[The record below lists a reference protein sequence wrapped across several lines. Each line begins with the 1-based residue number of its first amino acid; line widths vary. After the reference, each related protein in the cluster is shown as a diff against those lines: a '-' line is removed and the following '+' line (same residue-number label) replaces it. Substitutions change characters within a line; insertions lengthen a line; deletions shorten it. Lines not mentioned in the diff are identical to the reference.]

1 MAELEPPDA
10 SRDALLAHGVTHVG
24 CVRQT
29 NEDSLYFDVETGVYI
44 VADGMGGHLAG
55 DVASRLAVDTIS
67 DFLAR
72 SRDDD
77 SLTWPFGLDAELSS
91 DGNRLNTAVRL
102 ANRRVFT
109 TSETRPEQSGMGTTV
124 VAAMV
129 SGDLVT
135 FCGVGDSRL
144 YLFREGHLTQLT
156 HDDTWIATVL
166 AQNSD
171 ADPAT
176 LQHHPFRHMLTE
188 AVGTVADVNVRVQ
201 EHRLQPGEALLL
213 CSDGLHTSVSDA
225 DIERLMTGALPSG
238 PPAACQALLDAAL
251 AAEAR
256 DNVTALVLQRR

>member
-1 MAELEPPDA
+1 MAESELPDA
-10 SRDALLAHGVTHVG
+10 SADALLAHGVTHVG

-29 NEDSLYFDVETGVYI
+29 NEDSLYFDVATGVYI
-44 VADGMGGHLAG
+44 VADGMGGHQAG
-55 DVASRLAVDTIS
+55 DVASRLAVETIS

-72 SRDDD
+72 SRHDD
-77 SLTWPFGLDAELSS
+77 SLTWPFGLNAELTS

-109 TSETRPEQSGMGTTV
+109 TSETKPEQSGMGTTV
-124 VAAMV
+124 VAALL

-144 YLFREGHLTQLT
+144 YLFSDGHLTQLT
-156 HDDTWIATVL
+156 QDDTWIATVL
-166 AQNSD
+166 AQNAD
-171 ADPAT
+171 ADPAA

-188 AVGTVADVNVRVQ
+188 AVGTVADVEVRVQ
-201 EHRLQPGEALLL
+201 EHRLQAGQWLLL

-225 DIERLMTGALPSG
+225 DIERLMGTAGPAG
-238 PPAACQALLDAAL
+238 PPAVSQALLDAAL